1 MRDLDETDRRI
12 LGLLLDDARRS
23 WREIADAVDLS
34 PPAVSDRVDRLEGL
48 GVVRGFTA
56 DIDRTKLRA
65 GTPVL
70 VTVHAVPG
78 TATPLAGELADAD
91 RVEHVFESADDE
103 VVFSAVV
110 EDGDP
115 LPLLRRHGDLDDIQ
129 GYDVSVLRRRAWSP
143 SVEGVELA
151 LTCDECGNTVTSEGE
166 TERIDGEQY
175 HFCCGSCRDSFVEM
189 YEDLREGADV

>member
-48 GVVRGFTA
+48 GVVRGFTV
-56 DIDRTKLRA
+56 DLDRTKLRA

-70 VTVHAVPG
+70 VTVDAVPG
-78 TATPLAGELADAD
+78 TATALVDELADAD

-115 LPLLRRHGDLDDIQ
+115 LPLLRRHGDLDNVRE
-129 GYDVSVLRRRAWSP
+129 YDVSVLRRRAWSP

>member
-34 PPAVSDRVDRLEGL
+34 PPAVSDRVDRLEEL
-48 GVVRGFTA
+48 GVVRGFTV
-56 DIDRTKLRA
+56 DLDRTKLRA

-70 VTVHAVPG
+70 VTVDAVPG
-78 TATPLAGELADAD
+78 TATALVDELADAD

-103 VVFSAVV
+103 VVFSTLV

-115 LPLLRRHGDLDDIQ
+115 LPFLRRHGDLDDIR

-151 LTCDECGNTVTSEGE
+151 LTCDECGNTVKIG
-166 TERIDGEQY
+166 RA
-175 HFCCGSCRDSFVEM
+175 HV
-189 YEDLREGADV
+189 

>member
-70 VTVHAVPG
+70 VTVDAVPG
-78 TATPLAGELADAD
+78 TATALVDELADAD

-115 LPLLRRHGDLDDIQ
+115 LALLGRHGDLDDVRE
-129 GYDVSVLRRRAWSP
+129 YDVSVLRRRAWSP

-151 LTCDECGNTVTSEGE
+151 LACDECGNTVTSEGE